1 MSQRSYLSYM
11 TTDIKKL
18 RKKDL
23 NKSFELIS
31 SYDKFELDLPNLAEL
46 WVYFKKALSFGYFI
60 NENLVGLVIC
70 EITLNKQAYIWY
82 LIVDEKYRGRG
93 IGQKLILELEGK
105 LKSKKIKKIFLNS
118 SEDSKKFYE
127 KLDFML
133 GDDVTEMIKY
143 I

>member
-1 MSQRSYLSYM
+1 M

-31 SYDKFELDLPNLAEL
+31 SYDKFELDLPNLDEL

-118 SEDSKKFYE
+118 SDDSKKFYE

>member
-1 MSQRSYLSYM
+1 M

-31 SYDKFELDLPNLAEL
+31 SYDKFKLDLPNLDEL

-93 IGQKLILELEGK
+93 IGQKLILELEEK

>member
-1 MSQRSYLSYM
+1 M

-31 SYDKFELDLPNLAEL
+31 SYDNFELDLPNLDEL
-46 WVYFKKALSFGYFI
+46 WVYFKNALSFGYFI

-93 IGQKLILELEGK
+93 IGQKLILELEEK

-133 GDDVTEMIKY
+133 GDDVTEMINY

>member
-1 MSQRSYLSYM
+1 M

-31 SYDKFELDLPNLAEL
+31 SYDNFEFDLPNLDEL
-46 WVYFKKALSFGYFI
+46 WVYFKNALSFGYFI

-93 IGQKLILELEGK
+93 IGKKLILELEGK

-118 SEDSKKFYE
+118 TADSKKFYE

>member
-1 MSQRSYLSYM
+1 M

-31 SYDKFELDLPNLAEL
+31 SYDNFELDLHNLDEL

>member
-1 MSQRSYLSYM
+1 M

-31 SYDKFELDLPNLAEL
+31 SYDNFELDLPNLDEL

>member
-31 SYDKFELDLPNLAEL
+31 SYDKFELDLPNLDEL

-105 LKSKKIKKIFLNS
+105 LKSKKIKIDYSRDAFC
-118 SEDSKKFYE
+118 
-127 KLDFML
+127 
-133 GDDVTEMIKY
+133 MIKLSFLSSSRTSL

>member
-1 MSQRSYLSYM
+1 M

-31 SYDKFELDLPNLAEL
+31 SYDNFELDLPNLDEL
-46 WVYFKKALSFGYFI
+46 WVYFKNALSFGYFI

-93 IGQKLILELEGK
+93 IGQKLILELEEK

>member
-1 MSQRSYLSYM
+1 M

-31 SYDKFELDLPNLAEL
+31 SYDNFELDLPNLDEL

-118 SEDSKKFYE
+118 SEESKKFYE

>member
-1 MSQRSYLSYM
+1 M

-31 SYDKFELDLPNLAEL
+31 SYDKFELDLPNLDEL

-82 LIVDEKYRGRG
+82 LIVDENYRGRG
-93 IGQKLILELEGK
+93 IGQKLISELEVK

-118 SEDSKKFYE
+118 SDDSKKFYE

>member
-1 MSQRSYLSYM
+1 M

-31 SYDKFELDLPNLAEL
+31 SYDKFELDLPNLDEL

>member
-1 MSQRSYLSYM
+1 M

-31 SYDKFELDLPNLAEL
+31 SYDKFELDLPNLDEL

-93 IGQKLILELEGK
+93 IGQKLISELEGK

-118 SEDSKKFYE
+118 SDDSKKFYE

>member
-1 MSQRSYLSYM
+1 M

-31 SYDKFELDLPNLAEL
+31 SYDKFELDLPNLDEL

-82 LIVDEKYRGRG
+82 LIVDENYRGRG
-93 IGQKLILELEGK
+93 IGQKLISELEGK

-118 SEDSKKFYE
+118 SDDSKKFYE

>member
-31 SYDKFELDLPNLAEL
+31 SYDKFELDLPNLDEL

>member
-1 MSQRSYLSYM
+1 MSYLFYM

-23 NKSFELIS
+23 NRSFELIS
-31 SYDKFELDLPNLAEL
+31 SYDKFELDLPNLDEL

-82 LIVDEKYRGRG
+82 LIVDEKYRGRS
-93 IGQKLILELEGK
+93 IGQKLISELEGK

-118 SEDSKKFYE
+118 SDDSKKFYE
-127 KLDFML
+127 KLDFTL
-133 GDDVTEMIKY
+133 GNDVTEMIKY

>member
-1 MSQRSYLSYM
+1 M

-31 SYDKFELDLPNLAEL
+31 SYDNFEFDLPNLDEL

-118 SEDSKKFYE
+118 TADSKKFYE